1 MGHFN
6 LDVTIWIN
14 GYVSIFIGA
23 YTFSIAIV
31 CVLLSSKL
39 PVSFLQL
46 REGEESTIV
55 SLVIL
60 LGVMLIVE
68 GLLISKNAVGY
79 STPRIRKGSVD

>member
-14 GYVSIFIGA
+14 GYVSIFIGD
-23 YTFSIAIV
+23 TFSIAIV